1 MPGVAP
7 GIPLS
12 QAIDEYLQWLELTKR
27 RSLRT
32 VAEYRADLA
41 RFAAFAGGDDGVPDV
56 AGIDRELLDGY
67 RKHVSRLTVVR
78 RGERLPIAAT
88 FLRFAMRERWLP
100 PGELAAT
107 RDMPALPE
115 RLPKPLD
122 DAARDRLLAALPA
135 DTLAHKRDRAFILF
149 LLSTGARI
157 SEALRLDRPDWTP
170 GRMHLVGKGNRERVV
185 FVTDKAARAVEDCV
199 VTVPA
204 RFIGFQPVRKHARGD
219 RLTVSDAEHICR
231 QLALWLGITVVH
243 PHQLRHTFGTWP
255 QETIGDAQLTAVVL
269 GHKGL
274 AAVTGYTK
282 ITDLRRQGLRTAE
295 VPRALT
301 DCRTGGAATPRGRG
315 DGSMSLV
322 RTSTDTSHHGSRGR
336 SQR

>member
-1 MPGVAP
+1 VPGVAP

-41 RFAAFAGGDDGVPDV
+41 RFAEFAGGDDGVPDV

-67 RKHVSRLTVVR
+67 RKHVSRLTVAR
-78 RGERLPIAAT
+78 RGERVPIAAST
-88 FLRFAMRERWLP
+88 HARRLVALRNFLRFAMRERWLP

-107 RDMPALPE
+107 LDMPALPE

-185 FVTDKAARAVEDCV
+185 FVTDKAARAVEDYLAAR
-199 VTVPA
+199 TDTAPA
-204 RFIGFQPVRKHARGD
+204 LFIGFQPARQHARGN
-219 RLTVSDAEHICR
+219 RLTVSGAEHICR
-231 QLALWLGITVVH
+231 QLALRLGITAFH
-243 PHQLRHTFGTWP
+243 PHQLRHTFGTWL
-255 QETIGDAQLTAVVL
+255 QETMGDARLTADVL

-274 AAVTGYTK
+274 ATVTGYTK
-282 ITDLRRQGLRTAE
+282 ITDLRRHEAYEQLQRRGL
-295 VPRALT
+295 
-301 DCRTGGAATPRGRG
+301 
-315 DGSMSLV
+315 
-322 RTSTDTSHHGSRGR
+322 
-336 SQR
+336 